1 MTEDNG
7 HDGPDRQERLAVL
20 EETVAVLREELASLR
35 ALVAANEV
43 PPVVTAPGERVVPA
57 GSRPGSAVSDPPG
70 RTTRRALLGA
80 AGALGAGTAAGLLA
94 GGAAATPVAALPG
107 GPTVAGSP
115 GWARYTG
122 AGPGPGFLFE
132 AGTGTTELD
141 NPAEKAA
148 LAGCA
153 TGGAGFAP
161 TTGVY
166 GYSAG
171 AGGIGVM
178 AVAAAADGVGLVAQS
193 GGGAA
198 LRVASGMGAPT
209 VVPPA
214 TQQIWVAGDLLRSAD
229 GHLWYCTDGGQG
241 SASRWSRL
249 SGTGFELLAVPARA
263 YDSRLEDGPFSGDE
277 TRIISLA
284 AAIPARANGVLLNL
298 TVADTVGFGYLQVYS
313 AAVASPPATSNLNWF
328 ARGQILANA
337 AVSAVDGSRQIKL
350 TTQGDSASVIV
361 DVFGYYA

>member
-1 MTEDNG
+1 MTD
-7 HDGPDRQERLAVL
+7 DGERLVVL
-20 EETVAVLREELASLR
+20 EETVASLREELAALR
-35 ALVAANEV
+35 ALVAAGG
-43 PPVVTAPGERVVPA
+43 PL
-57 GSRPGSAVSDPPG
+57 PGSTGPDPGQEAAGIGPGSG

-94 GGAAATPVAALPG
+94 GGAGAVPAAALPS

-132 AGTGTTELD
+132 AGSGTSATE
-141 NPAEKAA
+141 NPVEKAA

-198 LRVASGMGAPT
+198 LRIASGEAAPT
-209 VVPPA
+209 AVPPA
-214 TQQIWVAGDLLRSAD
+214 TQQIWAAGDLLRSAD
-229 GHLWYCTDGGQG
+229 GHLWYCTVGGQG
-241 SASRWSRL
+241 AASRWSRL
-249 SGTGFELLAVPARA
+249 SGTGFELLPVPVRA
-263 YDSRLEDGPFSGDE
+263 YDSRLADGPFSGDE
-277 TRIISLA
+277 TRVVSLA
-284 AAIPARANGVLLNL
+284 AAVPARATGALVNL
-298 TVADTVGFGYLQVYS
+298 TVADTVGVGYLQLYS

-328 ARGQILANA
+328 GRGQILANA
-337 AVSAVDGSRQIKL
+337 AVSALDGARQVKL